1 MRNPLSPITYFQ
13 RNPGKVLPMAFVIV
27 LCVFLIASIATMV
40 NSIDLTILTIYG
52 YTRSFTYA
60 IPQRVSLR
68 IPEDQ
73 VKIMRADPRIDRVFE
88 GSVFFTNIKT
98 VMGRFPFVVLGLSKD
113 NRDYL
118 LQRIGTGLKAGRMP
132 AEGMPEAALSEPIA
146 ENKHVKIGDLIAGP
160 TDEGGISGSPV
171 PVRCVGILRG
181 PTWFAVTSKSFCD
194 QTFLTTPRTMIYTTK
209 DPHQLFA
216 VNNDMLPNKHKS
228 SGRLD
233 ARKLNLLSYQNLVAE
248 LRDSLSSMFLIMG
261 VVNGTVI
268 FVISLMSGMLSNI
281 YFTQRISEF
290 AVLSAIGYR
299 RSNLIARIVTET
311 ALLTT
316 LGWAAGALVTV
327 VFLSYFK
334 TAVFEPRGL
343 IINPRDLYAYQ
354 WTVPIPFAIT
364 AFAVTT
370 IAYRL
375 MKLDPV
381 TIIERR

>member
-1 MRNPLSPITYFQ
+1 MRNPLSPATYFQ
-13 RNPGKVLPMAFVIV
+13 RNPGKVLPMGFVIV

-68 IPEDQ
+68 IPDDQ
-73 VKIMRADPRIDRVFE
+73 VKIMQADPRIDRVFE

-98 VMGRFPFVVLGLSKD
+98 VMGRFPFVVLGVTKD

-118 LQRIGTGLKAGRMP
+118 LKRINTKLIAGRMP
-132 AEGMPEAALSEPIA
+132 AEGMPEAVLSEPIA
-146 ENKHVKIGDLIAGP
+146 QNKKVKVGDLIAGP
-160 TDEGGISGSPV
+160 TDAGGISGSPV
-171 PVRCVGILRG
+171 PVRCVGILKG
-181 PTWFAVTSKSFCD
+181 PVWFAATSKSFCD
-194 QTFLTTPRTMIYTTK
+194 QTFITTPRTVIYTTK
-209 DPHQLFA
+209 KPEDLFA
-216 VNNDMLPNKHKS
+216 VNADMLPNQRKEQGK
-228 SGRLD
+228 LN
-233 ARKLNLLSYQNLVAE
+233 ATKLNLLSYKNLVAE

-268 FVISLMSGMLSNI
+268 FVISLMSGMLANI

-299 RSNLIARIVTET
+299 RSALIGRIVAET

-316 LGWAAGALVTV
+316 IGWAVGAIVTV
-327 VFLSYFK
+327 AFLTFFK

-343 IINPRDLYAYQ
+343 IINPQDLYAYK
-354 WTVPIPFAIT
+354 WTIPIPFAIT

-381 TIIERR
+381 SIIERR

>member
-1 MRNPLSPITYFQ
+1 MRNPLSPVTYFQ
-13 RNPGKVLPMAFVIV
+13 RNPGKVLPMGFVIV

-68 IPEDQ
+68 IPDDQ
-73 VKIMRADPRIDRVFE
+73 VKVMRNDPRIDRVFE

-98 VMGRFPFVVLGLSKD
+98 VMGRFPFVVLGITAD

-118 LQRIGTGLKAGRMP
+118 LNRIGTGLQSGRLP
-132 AEGMPEAALSEPIA
+132 AEGMPEAALSEPLA
-146 ENKHVKIGDLIAGP
+146 QNKHVKVGDIIAGP
-160 TDEGGISGSPV
+160 TDAGGISGSPV
-171 PVRCVGILRG
+171 PVRCVGILKG
-181 PTWFAVTSKSFCD
+181 PTWFAVTTKSFCD
-194 QTFLTTPRTMIYTTK
+194 TTFITTPRTIIYTTK
-209 DPHQLFA
+209 NPADLFA
-216 VNNDMLPNKHKS
+216 VNTTMLPNQHKEL
-228 SGRLD
+228 GKLD
-233 ARKLNLLSYQNLVAE
+233 PKKLNLLSYQNLVAE

-268 FVISLMSGMLSNI
+268 FVISLMSGMLANI

-299 RSNLIARIVTET
+299 RSQLVGRIVLET

-316 LGWAAGALVTV
+316 IGWAAGAIVTV
-327 VFLSYFK
+327 VFLTIFK

-343 IINPRDLYAYQ
+343 IINPRDLYAYK
-354 WTVPIPFAIT
+354 WTIPIPFAIT
-364 AFAVTT
+364 VFAVTT

>member
-1 MRNPLSPITYFQ
+1 MRNPLSPVTYFQ
-13 RNPGKVLPMAFVIV
+13 RNPGKVLPMGFVIV

-73 VKIMRADPRIDRVFE
+73 IKIMRADPRVDRVFE

-98 VMGRFPFVVLGLSKD
+98 VMGRFPFVVLGVTAD

-118 LQRIGTGLKAGRMP
+118 MKRVGTSLKEGRLP

-146 ENKHVKIGDLIAGP
+146 QNKKIKIGDIIAGP
-160 TDEGGISGSPV
+160 TDAGGISGSPV
-171 PVRCVGILRG
+171 PVRCVGILKG
-181 PTWFAVTSKSFCD
+181 PVWFAITTKSFCET
-194 QTFLTTPRTMIYTTK
+194 TFITTPRTMIYTTK
-209 DPHQLFA
+209 DPKDLFA
-216 VNNDMLPNKHKS
+216 VNTTMLPNQHKEQ
-228 SGRLD
+228 GKLD

-268 FVISLMSGMLSNI
+268 FVISLMSGMLANI

-299 RSNLIARIVTET
+299 RSQLIGRIILET
-311 ALLTT
+311 ALLT
-316 LGWAAGALVTV
+316 LIGWAVGAIVTV
-327 VFLSYFK
+327 TFLTIFK

-343 IINPRDLYAYQ
+343 IIDPRDLYAYK
-354 WTVPIPFAIT
+354 WTIPIPFAIT

-370 IAYRL
+370 IGFRL

>member
-1 MRNPLSPITYFQ
+1 M
-13 RNPGKVLPMAFVIV
+13 GFVIV

-68 IPEDQ
+68 IPDKQ
-73 VKIMRADPRIDRVFE
+73 IKIIKADPRVDRVFE

-98 VMGRFPFVVLGLSKD
+98 VMGRFPFVVLGVTPD

-118 LQRIGTGLKAGRMP
+118 LKRVDTGLLSGRMP

-146 ENKHVKIGDLIAGP
+146 QNKKIKIGDIIAGP
-160 TDEGGISGSPV
+160 TDAGGISGSPV
-171 PVRCVGILRG
+171 AVRCVGILRG
-181 PTWFAVTSKSFCD
+181 PVWFAVTSKSFCD
-194 QTFLTTPRTMIYTTK
+194 QTFITSPRCLIYTTK
-209 DPHQLFA
+209 KPSDLFA
-216 VNNDMLPNKHKS
+216 VNNAMLPPVNKNRGK
-228 SGRLD
+228 LD
-233 ARKLNLLSYQNLVAE
+233 GTKLNLLSYQNLVHE

-268 FVISLMSGMLSNI
+268 FVISLMSGMLANI

-299 RSNLIARIVTET
+299 RSKLIGRIVAET

-316 LGWAAGALVTV
+316 IGWLVGALVTV
-327 VFLSYFK
+327 TFLTIFK

-343 IINPRDLYAYQ
+343 IIDPQDLYAYK
-354 WTVPIPFAIT
+354 WTIPIPFAIT

-370 IAYRL
+370 ISIRL

-381 TIIERR
+381 SIIERR

>member
-1 MRNPLSPITYFQ
+1 M
-13 RNPGKVLPMAFVIV
+13 GFVIV

-52 YTRSFTYA
+52 YTRYFTYA
-60 IPQRVSLR
+60 IPQRVSLHV
-68 IPEDQ
+68 PEDQ
-73 VKIMRADPRIDRVFE
+73 VKIIQSDPRVDRMFE

-98 VMGRFPFVVLGLSKD
+98 VMGRFPFVVLGVTGE

-118 LQRIGTGLKAGRMP
+118 MARVGTSLKAGRLP

-146 ENKHVKIGDLIAGP
+146 ENKHVKIGDIIAGP

-171 PVRCVGILRG
+171 PVRCVGILKG
-181 PTWFAVTSKSFCD
+181 PVWFAITTKSFCD
-194 QTFLTTPRTMIYTTK
+194 QTFITTPRCIIYATK
-209 DPHQLFA
+209 KPGDLYPL
-216 VNNDMLPNKHKS
+216 NDDLLPTRHKER
-228 SGRLD
+228 GRLD
-233 ARKLNLLSYQNLVAE
+233 AKKLNLLSHQNLVAE

-290 AVLSAIGYR
+290 AVLAAIGYR
-299 RSNLIARIVTET
+299 RSQLIGRVVAET
-311 ALLTT
+311 ALLTIV
-316 LGWAAGALVTV
+316 GWAVGAVVTV
-327 VFLSYFK
+327 VFLTYFK
-334 TAVFEPRGL
+334 TSVFEPRGL
-343 IINPRDLYAYQ
+343 IINPKDLYAYK
-354 WTVPIPFAIT
+354 WTIPIPFAIT
-364 AFAVTT
+364 LFAITT
-370 IAYRL
+370 ISYRL